1 MKKNLRHQTILKMI
15 RDDNQLVS
23 TKTLADNFDVSEAT
37 IRRDLLELS
46 NSGHI
51 QRQYGG
57 AVSKQQQHINQD
69 KGQIGLLL
77 GSRIDRYTDPF
88 YNLVLEGA
96 ERKIQQLG
104 YRSAYIKT
112 FYDVRTRKQAQELL
126 THFPT
131 DGIVIL
137 GSNADTSI
145 QYIRAQTP
153 ISVTV
158 TDMLV
163 REGLENNHDT
173 IMFDSEGG
181 IRAIVKHLVQLD
193 YKRLGFVT
201 GQIDQRHVG
210 FIAAT
215 EEYQLPT
222 DKDLLRVIAPGPA
235 GWIPQIGQQGAKEL
249 MSLDNPPDAIV
260 CASDRLAIGA
270 MQWLQQSGYRI
281 PQDIAVTGVDNIPD
295 ANFTFPTLTTV
306 HVHKELLGELA
317 VERIIRR
324 IENPDEIPLRIITP
338 TSLVIRQSCGGHLV
352 ES

>member
-1 MKKNLRHQTILKMI
+1 MKKTIRHQTILRMI

-23 TKTLADNFDVSEAT
+23 TKDLADNFEVSEAT

-46 NSGHI
+46 NAGQI

-57 AVSKQQQHINQD
+57 AISKQQPINQD

-96 ERKIQQLG
+96 DRKIQQLG

-112 FYDVRTRKQAQELL
+112 FHDVRTRKQAEDLL
-126 THFPT
+126 IHFPT

-137 GSNADTSI
+137 GSNADANI
-145 QYIRAQTP
+145 RYIREQTP
-153 ISVTV
+153 ITVTV
-158 TDMLV
+158 TDMIV
-163 REGLENNHDT
+163 RDGIERNHDA
-173 IMFDSEGG
+173 IMFDGEGG
-181 IRAIVKHLVQLD
+181 ILTIIQHLKSLGH
-193 YKRLGFVT
+193 KRVGFVT
-201 GQIDQRHVG
+201 GQIDVRYTG
-210 FIAAT
+210 FVTAIQN
-215 EEYQLPT
+215 YQMAT
-222 DKDLLRVIAPGPA
+222 DKKLIRVVPTGIA
-235 GWIPQIGQQGAKEL
+235 GWIPQIGGQGAKEL

-270 MQWLQQSGYRI
+270 MQWLHQHGYRI
-281 PQDIAVTGVDNIPD
+281 PHDVAVTGLDNIPESE
-295 ANFTFPTLTTV
+295 FTFPTLTTV

-317 VERIIRR
+317 IERITRR

-338 TSLVIRQSCGGHLV
+338 TSLVVRQSCGTIPD
-352 ES
+352 